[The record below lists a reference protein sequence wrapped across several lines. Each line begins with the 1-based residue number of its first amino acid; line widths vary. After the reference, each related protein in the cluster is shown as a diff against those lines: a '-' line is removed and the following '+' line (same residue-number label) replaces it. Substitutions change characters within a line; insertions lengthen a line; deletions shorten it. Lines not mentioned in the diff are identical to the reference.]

1 MWLWVVA
8 ACAALIWWAVNRESG
23 GKGGGLGRHGGGGGG
38 GGGKSGGGLAKR
50 LFNFVL
56 FLVALTAALQA
67 PLPFFGTTIAQI
79 GADLVG
85 WAFGLFGMSA
95 VVGALAEIGL
105 WALLIAAAFD
115 LKGKK
120 VDKVARMAV
129 VVAPVLAI
137 LSAGPV
143 GNGVESALD
152 SLNSGSVQL
161 VQDMAQ

>member
-23 GKGGGLGRHGGGGGG
+23 GGKGGGFGRHGGG

-50 LFNFVL
+50 LFNFAL

-79 GADLVG
+79 GANLVG
-85 WAFGLFGMSA
+85 WLFGLFGMNP

-105 WALLIAAAFD
+105 WALLIATAFD

-120 VDKVARMAV
+120 VDKIARTAV
-129 VVAPVLAI
+129 VLAPMLAI
-137 LSAGPV
+137 LSSGPV
-143 GNGVESALD
+143 GTGMENALD

-161 VQDMAQ
+161 VQDLAQ